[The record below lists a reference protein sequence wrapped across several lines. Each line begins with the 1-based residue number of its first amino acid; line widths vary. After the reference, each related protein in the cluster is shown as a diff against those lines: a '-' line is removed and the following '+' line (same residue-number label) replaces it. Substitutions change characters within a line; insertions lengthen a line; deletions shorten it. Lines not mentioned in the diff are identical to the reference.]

1 MCKCEILFLRKKVS
15 QGKTAFYKLHFS
27 VIPFVGLNYE
37 PQVFFFFLMQY
48 FVCRWVAVAQIQQH
62 LGLSATMV
70 FTLVSMVWQYYLTS
84 GTSYIIPDIS
94 SITEW
99 II

>member
-1 MCKCEILFLRKKVS
+1 MYKCEILFLKNVS

-27 VIPFVGLNYE
+27 VIPIVGRNYE
-37 PQVFFFFLMQY
+37 PQVFFKCNILFAEF
-48 FVCRWVAVAQIQQH
+48 VAQIQQH

-70 FTLVSMVWQYYLTS
+70 FALVSMVWQYYLTS
-84 GTSYIIPDIS
+84 RTSYIIPDIS
-94 SITEW
+94 SITGW